1 MNIYVGNLPK
11 TTDADAVRKAFE
23 TYGEVGSVNL
33 IKDKFTQELRGFGF
47 IEMPAKNEA
56 LEAIS
61 SLNGGEIDGSNIVVN
76 EAKPRK
82 EFSNNSGGYG
92 GGGKRW

>member
-1 MNIYVGNLPK
+1 MSGTSRK
-11 TTDADAVRKAFE
+11 QRTTHQCVKLLK
-23 TYGEVGSVNL
+23 TYGEVGTVNL
-33 IKDKFTQELRGFGF
+33 IKDKYTQELRGFGF
-47 IEMPAKNEA
+47 IEMPKKEEA

-61 SLNGGEIDGSNIVVN
+61 SLNGGDIDARNIVVN

-92 GGGKRW
+92 GGKNW

>member
-11 TTDADAVRKAFE
+11 TTDADAVRQAFE
-23 TYGEVGSVNL
+23 TYGEVGSVTL

-47 IEMPAKNEA
+47 IEMPAKKDA

-61 SLNGGEIDGSNIVVN
+61 SLNGGEIDGRNIVVN

-82 EFSNNSGGYG
+82 EFNSGYG
-92 GGGKRW
+92 NGRRW

>member
-11 TTDADAVRKAFE
+11 TTNSDAVRKAFE
-23 TYGEVGSVNL
+23 TFGEVSSVNL

-47 IEMPAKNEA
+47 VEMPAKKEGQD
-56 LEAIS
+56 AIE
-61 SLNGGEIDGSNIVVN
+61 SLNGGEIDGRNIVVN

-82 EFSNNSGGYG
+82 DFSNNRSFNGR
-92 GGGKRW
+92 RW

>member
-1 MNIYVGNLPK
+1 MNIYIGNLPK
-11 TTDADAVRKAFE
+11 TTDADAVREAFE

-61 SLNGGEIDGSNIVVN
+61 NLNGGEINGRNIVVN

-82 EFSNNSGGYG
+82 EATNNLGGYG
-92 GGGKRW
+92 GGRRW

>member
-1 MNIYVGNLPK
+1 MNIYIGNLPK
-11 TTDADAVRKAFE
+11 TTNADAIREAFE
-23 TYGEVGSVNL
+23 TYGQVGTVTL
-33 IKDKFTQELRGFGF
+33 IKDKFTQELKGFGF
-47 IEMPAKNEA
+47 IEMPVKDEA

-61 SLNGGEIDGSNIVVN
+61 NLNGGDINGRNIVVN

-92 GGGKRW
+92 GGRRW